1 MAMVPNSPQKMNLDV
16 GSYAPV
22 SSKQSLE
29 FHGEVACRTANG
41 ARSIE
46 PVMFRRLVDWLRD
59 TSSGPSRAAGELL
72 RDEEG
77 AIFVEYLTLTLMV
90 TVLCAMAT
98 LALGEQLLRLYK
110 FQQMIV
116 TVPIP

>member
-1 MAMVPNSPQKMNLDV
+1 
-16 GSYAPV
+16 
-22 SSKQSLE
+22 
-29 FHGEVACRTANG
+29 
-41 ARSIE
+41 
-46 PVMFRRLVDWLRD
+46 MFRRLVDWLRD